1 MLVVSKEP
9 LNRIEVEY
17 RERIDAM
24 TISERV
30 QRAEAL
36 LSWARGF
43 VARQILAEQG
53 PLSDERLK
61 WEVAL
66 RQYGADPATRALI
79 ERMRIRARG

>member
-1 MLVVSKEP
+1 MLIVAREP

-17 RERIDAM
+17 RRRIDAM
-24 TISERV
+24 TISDRV

-43 VARQILAEQG
+43 VARQILAERG

-66 RQYGADPATRALI
+66 RQYGADPATRAMI
-79 ERMRIRARG
+79 ERMRVRARG